1 MHFTCRSFIGK
12 NTAESWSQYWENEPD
27 DQLKNFKGHLFGLI
41 NLSAKNS
48 SSSINIGHDLI
59 FEINQNYFSTDS
71 NDNII
76 ANLQDTLNSITKNPL
91 YFNYQ
96 LKIILLVVLH
106 QQVFVAS
113 FGDGKVILQRSSQ
126 ISLILSGETD
136 QITTISG
143 PIKSADRLFL
153 TTLDFFEKI
162 TWNKIKTILVD
173 ENIQNIEENFLSLLY
188 SFEDQNQLSAV
199 LIEIHEDIEATEIPE
214 SSESLPLSPDL
225 VEKNDNTESA
235 DNNLYSIP
243 SVDQPQHSIFVN
255 HQQTFKIGNHKK
267 VQIIIAFLLIVGLLV
282 SSYFGYRKNQTVK
295 TETQYQTLRAELD
308 KKLSNISVVKSL
320 NMETAYQAAKESQ
333 NIVNQM
339 VQLNIHQSEV
349 SQFKSQISTILS
361 QTGDSDNFSPDL
373 VYDTSLIVSQPA
385 FSKII
390 TFNSNLY
397 LLDSNHGRL
406 DSLNVANKSTK
417 NVLISDQIKS
427 FTKILVD
434 NNNFYLASSNGL
446 SLVDK
451 TSLTSKIDFQS
462 ITPSISVTDLQ
473 FWNGSLYVLDNSAQ
487 SIWKITPNST
497 GYGSPVS
504 WLKNNA
510 KLGLGSD
517 SLTIDGKV
525 WVLSESGQITAYLSG
540 IKDNFQP
547 NQTTNFSKTS
557 LLNTA
562 ADSDLLA
569 FVDDSKFIYVYK
581 KTGELVSKFNL
592 SKFKIID
599 LTLDSVN
606 KVIYFLASDQKIYKI
621 SL

>member
-27 DQLKNFKGHLFGLI
+27 DQLKNSKGHLFGLI

-48 SSSINIGHDLI
+48 SSSIDIGHDLI
-59 FEINQNYFSTDS
+59 FEINQNYFSADS
-71 NDNII
+71 TDNII
-76 ANLQDTLNSITKNPL
+76 ANLKDTLNSITKNPL

-106 QQVFVAS
+106 HQVFIAS
-113 FGDGKVILQRSSQ
+113 FGDGKVVLQRGSQ

-136 QITTISG
+136 QLTTISG
-143 PIKSADRLFL
+143 PIKPDDRLFL

-188 SFEDQNQLSAV
+188 SFEDQNQISAV
-199 LIEIHEDIEATEIPE
+199 LIEINEDIEAAEIPE
-214 SSESLPLSPDL
+214 SPSLSSDL
-225 VEKNDNTESA
+225 VEKDE
-235 DNNLYSIP
+235 NLYSTP
-243 SVDQPQHSIFVN
+243 PVDQSQHPIFVN

-295 TETQYQTLRAELD
+295 TETKYQTLRAELD

-320 NMETAYQAAKESQ
+320 NMETAYQTAKESQ
-333 NIVNQM
+333 DIVNKM

-349 SQFKSQISTILS
+349 SQFKSQISIILS
-361 QTGDSDNFSPDL
+361 QTGDNDNFSPDL
-373 VYDTSLIVSQPA
+373 VYDTSLITSQPS

-397 LLDSNHGRL
+397 LLDSSHGRL
-406 DSLNVANKSTK
+406 DLLNLANKSTK
-417 NVLISDQIKS
+417 NILISDQIKS
-427 FTKILVD
+427 ATKILVD
-434 NNNFYLASSNGL
+434 NNNFYLASTNGL
-446 SLVDK
+446 SLIDK

-462 ITPSISVTDLQ
+462 VTPSISVTDLQ

-487 SIWKITPNST
+487 AIWKITPNAT
-497 GYGSPVS
+497 GYGAPVS

-547 NQTTNFSKTS
+547 NQTTNFSKTT
-557 LLNTA
+557 LLNTT

-599 LTLDSVN
+599 LTLDSAN